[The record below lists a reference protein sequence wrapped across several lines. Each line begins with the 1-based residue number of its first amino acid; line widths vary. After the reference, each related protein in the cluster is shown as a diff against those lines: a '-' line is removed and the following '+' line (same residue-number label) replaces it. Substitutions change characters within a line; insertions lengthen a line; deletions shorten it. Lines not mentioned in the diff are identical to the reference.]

1 MKVITIK
8 EPYATLIAEGLK
20 EYEFRTWKTKYRGD
34 ILIHAAKTPN
44 NENKKR
50 FIDRDLKYKEGYIIA
65 KATLTDC
72 VEVDDK
78 LIKELLDKDK
88 EVYKNLSIKRDKKL
102 FGFKLENVERIE
114 PIEAKGKLSLW
125 DYDYSC

>member
-1 MKVITIK
+1 MKTLTIK

-20 EYEFRTWKTKYRGD
+20 EYEFRTWKTSYRGD

-50 FIDRDLKYKEGYIIA
+50 FIDRNLNYKEGFIIA
-65 KATLTDC
+65 KATITDC

-78 LIKELLDKDK
+78 LIKELLNKDK
-88 EVYKNLSIKRDKKL
+88 EVYKNLSIKRDKPL
-102 FGFKLENVERIE
+102 YGFKLENVERIN
-114 PIEAKGKLSLW
+114 PIEAKGQLGLW
-125 DYDYSC
+125 NYNK

>member
-34 ILIHAAKTPN
+34 ILIHSGKTPN
-44 NENKKR
+44 DENKKR
-50 FIDRDLKYKEGYIIA
+50 FIDRNLKYNEGHIIA
-65 KATLTDC
+65 KATITDC

-78 LIKELLDKDK
+78 LIKELLKKDK
-88 EVYKNLSIKRDKKL
+88 EVYKNLAVKRDKPL
-102 FGFKLENVERIE
+102 YGFKLENVERIK

-125 DYDYSC
+125 DYDY

>member
-1 MKVITIK
+1 MKVLTIK

-20 EYEFRTWKTKYRGD
+20 EYEFRTWKTSYRGD

-50 FIDRDLKYKEGYIIA
+50 FIDRNLNYKEGFIIA
-65 KATLTDC
+65 KANITDC

-78 LIKELLDKDK
+78 LIKELLNKDK

-102 FGFKLENVERIE
+102 FGFKLENVERID
-114 PIEAKGKLSLW
+114 PIEAKGQLGFWNYNK
-125 DYDYSC
+125 

>member
-20 EYEFRTWKTKYRGD
+20 EYEFRTWKTSYRGD

-50 FIDRDLKYKEGYIIA
+50 FIDRNLNYKEGFIIA
-65 KATLTDC
+65 KANITDC

-78 LIKELLDKDK
+78 LIKELLNKDK
-88 EVYKNLSIKRDKKL
+88 EVYKNLSIKRDKPL
-102 FGFKLENVERIE
+102 YGFKLENVERIN
-114 PIEAKGKLSLW
+114 PIEAKGQLGFWNYNK
-125 DYDYSC
+125 

>member
-8 EPYATLIAEGLK
+8 EPYATLIAEGYK
-20 EYEFRTWKTKYRGD
+20 EYEFRTWKTSYRGD

-50 FIDRDLKYKEGYIIA
+50 FIDRNLNYKEGFIIA
-65 KATLTDC
+65 KANITDC

-78 LIKELLDKDK
+78 LIKELLNKDK
-88 EVYKNLSIKRDKKL
+88 EVYKNLSIKRDKPL
-102 FGFKLENVERIE
+102 YGFKLENVERIN
-114 PIEAKGKLSLW
+114 PIEAKGQLGLW
-125 DYDYSC
+125 NYNK